1 MKIINKLIVMTV
13 MKKTS
18 YFFAF
23 FFSLFL
29 LGSCNDSGDTIYMSS
44 IDGSDL
50 VATTSDVILSQEN
63 SKQVVLSLAWTK
75 ATLSISD
82 PNMSAPDVLST
93 FVQASTKQD
102 FSENVVETEKNELSV
117 AYTGSELNAL
127 AKNLGLSPDQATP
140 IFFRLSSTTGKNI
153 ASVYSNVV
161 EVNVTAY
168 EIDMTLGKVLDK
180 DKQETALSLYAP
192 LSDGKYTGFMGV
204 GGYHNFFLQEGDG
217 KTWGNLPIDGNAFLL
232 SSEASSW
239 NFWFPSESGCYY
251 TIVDTKAEQWSAL
264 LLPTLTIS
272 GDIEAEMTYDRSN
285 NRWIAIGNNGIAAT
299 KKIKLSTTGR
309 QYNYSTGTD
318 DINKAI
324 TTPVAFVQEGE
335 NLSLAEEA
343 QDITIDV
350 PAGEYTLIVD
360 LSNPKAWTCKA
371 TSGSLEPEEVR
382 EMLFLPGISDGEGSW
397 TFDQVIK
404 LYDEESL
411 GYANVIEANAP
422 WGYSINLEK
431 DNWADK
437 YTFVSGDAY
446 AGTIALLSPD
456 IKEVNL
462 PSPSAGVY
470 LIDVS
475 LKSLTYELTTVGSEI
490 YISGL
495 NNEWTFDVSLPQTN
509 VKGVYSGPIEIKKK
523 STDGFLIYLK
533 NGDWEKVFGGGE
545 GKLTYKQKNS
555 NIKDDQ
561 SLDLGVYT
569 MTVDVINKTYSIAK

>member
-1 MKIINKLIVMTV
+1 MNI
-13 MKKTS
+13 MKKIR

-23 FFSLFL
+23 FFALFL

-44 IDGSDL
+44 IDGNDL
-50 VATTSDVILSQEN
+50 ITTTNNVILAQEN

-93 FVQASTKQD
+93 FVQASTRQD

-180 DKQETALSLYAP
+180 DKAETALSLYSP

-204 GGYHNFFLQEGDG
+204 GGYYNFFLQEGDG
-217 KTWGNLPIDGNAFLL
+217 KTWGNLPIDGNAFIL

-239 NFWFPSESGCYY
+239 NFWFPLESGCYY

-264 LLPTLTIS
+264 LLPTLTIN

-285 NRWIAIGNNGIAAT
+285 NRWIAIVDNGAATTT

-309 QYNYSTGTD
+309 QYNHSTGSD
-318 DINKAI
+318 DAGKAI
-324 TTPVAFVQEGE
+324 TTPIAFVQEGE
-335 NLSLAEEA
+335 NISLAEKA

-350 PAGEYTLIVD
+350 PAGEYTIIVD

-411 GYANVIEANAP
+411 GYANVIDVNAP

-431 DNWADK
+431 DSWTDK
-437 YTFVSGDAY
+437 YTFISGDAY
-446 AGTIALLSPD
+446 AGAIELLTPD
-456 IKEVNL
+456 NKDANL
-462 PSPSAGVY
+462 PAPVAGVY

-475 LKSLTYELTTVGSEI
+475 LKSLTYELTTVGPEI

-495 NNEWTFDVSLPQTN
+495 NDEWNFDVSLPQTN
-509 VKGVYSGPIEIKKK
+509 TKGIYSGSIEIKKQSK
-523 STDGFLIYLK
+523 DGFLIYLK
-533 NGDWEKVFGGGE
+533 NGDWDKVFGGAE